1 MCGVGRVDGGQEK
14 LQGPGKRVLVIVRL
28 EHIRLEGRTDGIG
41 WCPEKGMG
49 RLSIPHFFMVNF

>member
-1 MCGVGRVDGGQEK
+1 M
-14 LQGPGKRVLVIVRL
+14 QGPGKRVLVIVRL
-28 EHIRLEGRTDGIG
+28 EHICLEGRTDGIG